1 MFKKAIIS
9 LLISLILLTSINVYA
24 SSSNEEERGIASEFI
39 EVIFNGTLLGTVK
52 EIYEENIAV
61 HYNKMYAWFKENI
74 EPKIEDI
81 FDKVKAS
88 EEYSKEKEEL
98 KGELPSIFEKICDL
112 FHSLTEKEN

>member
-52 EIYEENIAV
+52 ENIAV